1 MSGSLPTVAPKS
13 FLSGVIQSQ
22 TNLGEGGY
30 GTVFLG
36 HWYGRKVA
44 IKRFHPHKMG
54 LEEKTGKQ
62 SRGFQSFITEYDT
75 LHALS
80 HPSIVQVFGWIRPNA
95 ERGSQGLVMEYL
107 PMTLK
112 ERYGAEPPL
121 DVRQHVHVMLSA
133 SSGLEYLHSN
143 RVMHRDLTT
152 KNIMMTA
159 GAGSGPED
167 GQCKITDVGQA
178 RALGDASRDEQT
190 MTEAPGA
197 QKYMA
202 PETHSD
208 TQEGLATYGP
218 KADIYSLGVSMMAM
232 IIKREPPN
240 IYILA
245 KQPGREGDVK
255 DIPRDHPLRPLI
267 IQCIAIPH
275 GERSSAR
282 ELCSELAKVIE
293 HFPTPPDAAAV
304 IAKLK
309 AENASLQRQL
319 DQTVGELTQAAGER
333 YILRTRNTLHK
344 ERALVI
350 GEAYNRGELLFICGI
365 IYVYIWKFLFRNHN
379 PRVAIGQNVLIID
392 LKHWVLF
399 CQAAR
404 KTGPWS
410 RRTKTDT
417 ASASWNWEVAS
428 LR

>member
-1 MSGSLPTVAPKS
+1 MSGSLPTAAPKS
-13 FLSGVIQSQ
+13 FLSGVIQSEK
-22 TNLGEGGY
+22 NLGFGGY

-36 HWYGRKVA
+36 HWHGRKVA

-62 SRGFQSFITEYDT
+62 SPGFQSFIAEYDT

-95 ERGSQGLVMEYL
+95 ERVSQGLVMEYL
-107 PMTLK
+107 PMTLR
-112 ERYGAEPPL
+112 ERYRAEPPL
-121 DVRQHVHVMLSA
+121 DFRQHVRVMLSA
-133 SSGLEYLHSN
+133 SSGLDYLHSH

-152 KNIMMTA
+152 RNIMMTA

-167 GQCKITDVGQA
+167 GQCKITDVGLA

-245 KQPGREGDVK
+245 KQPGREGDVN
-255 DIPRDHPLRPLI
+255 DIPLDHALRSLI
-267 IQCIAIPH
+267 IKCIAIPH
-275 GERSSAR
+275 GKRPSAR
-282 ELCSELAKVIE
+282 ELCSKLVMVIE

-319 DQTVGELTQAAGER
+319 DQTVGEFTQAADER
-333 YILRTRNTLHK
+333 DILRRRNTLHK
-344 ERALVI
+344 LRALVI
-350 GEAYNRGELLFICGI
+350 GEADTPGELLFICGI
-365 IYVYIWKFLFRNHN
+365 IYIWKFLFRNHN
-379 PRVAIGQNVLIID
+379 PRVAIGRNVLIID
-392 LKHWVLF
+392 PKH
-399 CQAAR
+399 
-404 KTGPWS
+404 
-410 RRTKTDT
+410 
-417 ASASWNWEVAS
+417 
-428 LR
+428 